1 MRTKTFNLQH
11 ADGNTILIKSKGRLA
26 IIILL
31 LFYIPQFL
39 FATPLSSDIKVTEDV
54 GIKGGSLMAEDPE
67 TDLIVDVIFPEG
79 AIPETRTVTL
89 VIHETPLSRVLGK
102 THIKGISVLPEGLLL
117 QEKAYINIYNPP
129 VDVTEAMIIYMIIN
143 PQFIIPLGSQV
154 RHEDEGWIEGTFYVT
169 GKYSLGSP
177 STPEIVVQSKKLA
190 AYNPASSLAYS
201 GIQADMKVRFV
212 AENSFYDYQY
222 KGGPAAWQD
231 NGYFPGFES
240 YSMADE
246 ECLRWQKTLT
256 KVEAHLTWVEQH
268 KWTGN
273 TEGERSEQA
282 NAEKALQDAI
292 NEYLRKPLPTNKCGS
307 YIKAAAK
314 YLESAILLGMDTGG
328 NSPIAKHFS
337 GLVDE
342 CSFVFTVE
350 TREWIDHPR
359 EEHDDGSVTEEKMN
373 RYGTIKCHIPWNEF
387 LVTGDMKVKGE
398 GNITLHHENHWI
410 GGDQNTHEETNTNWE
425 IENIEGSVRMNF
437 DEYSVAHPV
446 ADVTLH
452 WKGQAQTRI
461 WGKRHGNPPYDLS
474 GTDDRP
480 YVEHKSYPVE
490 NGYSE
495 QIGDDRYGYSVKVF
509 IVKQPGDERDDPDD
523 CF

>member
-1 MRTKTFNLQH
+1 
-11 ADGNTILIKSKGRLA
+11 
-26 IIILL
+26 
-31 LFYIPQFL
+31 
-39 FATPLSSDIKVTEDV
+39 
-54 GIKGGSLMAEDPE
+54 MAEDPE
-67 TDLIVDVIFPEG
+67 TGLSVDILFPEG
-79 AIPETRTVTL
+79 AMQKMTTITL
-89 VIHETPLSRVLGK
+89 VIHESPLPKVLGK

-117 QEKAYINIYNPP
+117 QEKALISIYNPP
-129 VDVTEAMIIYMIIN
+129 VEVTEAMILFMIVN
-143 PQFIIPLGSQV
+143 QQFIIPLGSQV
-154 RHEDEGWIEGTFYVT
+154 QHQDEGWIEGTFYIT
-169 GKYSLGSP
+169 GRFSLG
-177 STPEIVVQSKKLA
+177 TPTAAELSAQSKKLA
-190 AYNPASSLAYS
+190 AYNPASSLAYTDT
-201 GIQADMKVRFV
+201 QADTKTILL
-212 AENSFYDYQY
+212 AENSLYDYPF
-222 KGGPAAWQD
+222 KGGPCYGTYY
-231 NGYFPGFES
+231 GYSSGNKS
-240 YSMADE
+240 YFMADE

-273 TEGERSEQA
+273 TEGERTEQA

-292 NEYLRKPLPTNKCGS
+292 NEYLKKPPPTNKCGS
-307 YIKAAAK
+307 YIKAAAR
-314 YLESAILLGMDTGG
+314 YLESSILLGMDTGG

-337 GLVDE
+337 SLVDE

-359 EEHDDGSVTEEKMN
+359 EKHDDGSVTEEKMN
-373 RYGTIKCHIPWNEF
+373 RYGIIKCHIPWNEF
-387 LVTGDMKVKGE
+387 LITGNMKVKGE
-398 GNITLHHENHWI
+398 GNISLHHENHWI

-452 WKGQAQTRI
+452 WKGKAQSRI
-461 WGKRHGNPPYDLS
+461 WGKRHGDPPYDLS

-480 YVEHKSYPVE
+480 YIEHKTYPIE

-495 QIGDDRYGYSVKVF
+495 QIGDERYGYSVKVY
-509 IVKQPGDERDDPDD
+509 IVKQPGDGRDNPDD